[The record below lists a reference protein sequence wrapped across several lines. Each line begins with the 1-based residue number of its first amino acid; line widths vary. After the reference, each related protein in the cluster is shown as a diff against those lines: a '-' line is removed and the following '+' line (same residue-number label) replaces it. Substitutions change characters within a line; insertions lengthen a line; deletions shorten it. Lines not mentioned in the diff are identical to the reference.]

1 MNGEL
6 ISSIA
11 AKDKVDAVRVKMNT
25 AREDWKNMMSSLHN
39 RETSLQV
46 STWTSVVTDQSLLL
60 KSVLTPFK
68 SWRHRKGR
76 LHNLKKL
83 ECVKCS
89 LCQRGHLIS
98 FPISYIMMLLYIV
111 CFRTFCP
118 RWKIL
123 RRVLSLFRS
132 VWTSQSW
139 LFRRAAHGF
148 MISQPRSK
156 SFTSYRY

>member
-25 AREDWKNMMSSLHN
+25 AREDWKNMMASLHN

-46 STWTSVVTDQSLLL
+46 STWTSVVTDQSRFDTFQVMMPQEGAT
-60 KSVLTPFK
+60 SQP
-68 SWRHRKGR
+68 
-76 LHNLKKL
+76 KKTWM
-83 ECVKCS
+83 CKMFS
-89 LCQRGHLIS
+89 MSRGHLIS
-98 FPISYIMMLLYIV
+98 FPISYITMLLYIV

-123 RRVLSLFRS
+123 RRVLSLSRS
-132 VWTSQSW
+132 VWMSQSW
-139 LFRRAAHGF
+139 LFKRAARGF
-148 MISQPRSK
+148 MISPPRSK
-156 SFTSYRY
+156 SFTSSRY

>member
-25 AREDWKNMMSSLHN
+25 AREDWKNMMASLHN

-46 STWTSVVTDQSLLL
+46 STWTSVVTDQSRFDTFQVMMPQEGATWQLNNFL
-60 KSVLTPFK
+60 S
-68 SWRHRKGR
+68 
-76 LHNLKKL
+76 
-83 ECVKCS
+83 
-89 LCQRGHLIS
+89 RGHLIS
-98 FPISYIMMLLYIV
+98 VPISYIIMSSYIV

-123 RRVLSLFRS
+123 RRVLSLSRS
-132 VWTSQSW
+132 VWMSQSW
-139 LFRRAAHGF
+139 LFKRAARGF
-148 MISQPRSK
+148 MISPPRSK
-156 SFTSYRY
+156 SFTSCRY